1 MDESYFGIKRRPQYR
16 RTPRRA
22 PRRSPR
28 RSPTMCAKKLSLA
41 KLRKLALENGVNIY
55 SEARPGTYKTGRPK
69 KPKMVGCST
78 LKKRLKNAGL
88 SYLYARQ
95 VKDQSGNVLQSMSQ
109 EDYDRQAQEIIDNIR
124 QQGIFEESLPTQQVG
139 PTQQLNVPT
148 QKLNVPLSQQEQKC
162 KGDQRKN
169 KKGECVDIRQLML
182 EECTGDDLLWDR
194 TLKTCTKKNFG
205 DTFRGLVGMKDETRQ
220 QIKKPEEPA
229 LIDFDKPDKKPLIPG
244 QSLTAEGD
252 SVLDF
257 GRYERG
263 GARPKLTYKHVG
275 NIVVNGRAH
284 HVFKGPNGGLFYLKG
299 KTGKKVYIEKQRL
312 KKTSPKRRRRR

>member
-1 MDESYFGIKRRPQYR
+1 MDESYFGIKRRPQY
-16 RTPRRA
+16 RRA

-78 LKKRLKNAGL
+78 LKNRLKNAGL
-88 SYLYARQ
+88 SHLYARQ
-95 VKDQSGNVLQSMSQ
+95 VKDQSGNVLQSLSQ
-109 EDYDRQAQEIIDNIR
+109 EDYDRQVQGIMDNLT
-124 QQGIFEESLPTQQVG
+124 QQGIFEESLPTQTSV

-169 KKGECVDIRQLML
+169 KKGECVDIRKLIK
-182 EECTGDDLLWDR
+182 EECTADDLLWDMV
-194 TLKTCTKKNFG
+194 TDACTKKNLG
-205 DTFRGLVGMKDETRQ
+205 DTLRGLVGMGDETRQ
-220 QIKKPEEPA
+220 KIKEPEQ
-229 LIDFDKPDKKPLIPG
+229 PG
-244 QSLTAEGD
+244 LVDLSKGQQSESDRPGRD
-252 SVLDF
+252 MDF

-299 KTGKKVYIEKQRL
+299 KTGKKVYIFN
-312 KKTSPKRRRRR
+312 